1 MERQIFSG
9 PMFLGDDLEF
19 VEEGYVVVEDGRI
32 ADCGEGRE
40 NEGKRRSVIPAFINA
55 HTHVGDY
62 FLREKCV
69 GMTLDEA
76 CGKGGVKENCMSAA
90 SDDVVLQGMK
100 YGIHEMA
107 RTGTCCFSDFRE
119 GGAAGINLLKKALS
133 GFKCEGVRAKIFGR
147 PLYFGE
153 EFVDE
158 CDGYGVRSVRA
169 EKTEMRSGKSVG
181 IHVCEAKTGELEKA
195 LEFRPDFLVHMNC
208 ASKDEI
214 KRVGSLGLPVVVCAR
229 SNAYFG
235 LKRADI
241 VSMLDEGI
249 LLCLGTDNAMV
260 SSLSMISEMEY
271 ALRMWMKNVSAKDIL
286 KMATANPAKVF
297 GWDSGYI
304 EKGRD
309 ANFILA
315 DESFLKTP
323 DPYATA
329 ILRLQAQKSEIMF
342 GGNFVHYY

>member
-1 MERQIFSG
+1 MESEIFSG
-9 PMFLGDDLEF
+9 PMFLGDELEF

-69 GMTLDEA
+69 GMTLSEA
-76 CGKGGVKENCMSAA
+76 CRKGGIKEKCMSAA
-90 SDDVVLQGMK
+90 PDDVVLGGMVSA
-100 YGIHEMA
+100 IHDMV

-119 GGAAGINLLKKALS
+119 GGVGGINLLKKALL
-133 GFKCEGVRAKIFGR
+133 GFKCYGVRAKIFGR

-153 EFVDE
+153 EFVDG

-169 EKTEMRSGKSVG
+169 EKIEMRSGKSVG
-181 IHVCEAKTGELEKA
+181 IHVCEAQAGELEKA
-195 LEFRPDFLVHMNC
+195 LEFEPDFLVHMNS
-208 ASKDEI
+208 AGKDEI
-214 KRVGSLGLPVVVCAR
+214 KRAGSLGLPIVVCMR

-271 ALRMWMKNVSAKDIL
+271 ALRILMKNVSAKDIL

-309 ANFILA
+309 ANLILA

-329 ILRLQAQKSEIMF
+329 ILRLQAERFEVML
-342 GGNFVHYY
+342 GGNQNG

>member
-1 MERQIFSG
+1 MMDRQIFSG

-19 VEEGYVVVEDGRI
+19 VEEGYVVVVDGRI

-69 GMTLDEA
+69 GMTLGEA

-90 SDDVVLQGMK
+90 PDDVVLQGMMSA
-100 YGIHEMA
+100 IHEMV

-119 GGAAGINLLKKALS
+119 GGIPGVNLLKKALS
-133 GFKCEGVRAKIFGR
+133 NLKCKGIHARIFGR
-147 PLYFGE
+147 PLYIGE

-158 CDGYGVRSVRA
+158 CDGYGVRSIRA
-169 EKTEMRSGKSVG
+169 EKIEMMPGKPVG
-181 IHVCEAKTGELEKA
+181 MHVCEAKAGELEKA
-195 LEFRPDFLVHMNC
+195 LEFRPDFLVHMNS
-208 ASKDEI
+208 ADKDEI
-214 KRVGSLGLPVVVCAR
+214 KKASSINLPIVTCPR

-271 ALRMWMKNVSAKDIL
+271 ALRTWMKKVSAKDIL

-315 DESFLKTP
+315 DESFLKTH

-329 ILRLQAQKSEIMF
+329 ILRLQAQRFEVML
-342 GGNFVHYY
+342 GGNQNG